1 MKKRTLTKETVLAA
15 AVELTEE
22 RGLPELTM
30 PALAAKLGI
39 KSASLYNHISGI
51 DEVKLHL
58 ARYAIAELGSAARDD
73 VIGHSKG
80 DALLRFAFSWRKFAL
95 EHPELNRALN
105 TYENQ
110 RELVNFQDNGSVAII
125 AHKILDSYHLTRE
138 QHRMFARMFRSAL
151 YGFITLETAGVFK
164 NAEGVEES
172 FEYMVNHII
181 SALDEMKEQNGRQ

>member
-39 KSASLYNHISGI
+39 KTASLYNHISGI
-51 DEVKLHL
+51 DEVKLYL
-58 ARYAIAELGSAARDD
+58 ARYAIAELGNAARDD
-73 VIGHSKG
+73 VIGHSKE

-105 TYENQ
+105 TYANQ
-110 RELVNFQDNGSVAII
+110 RELVNFQDEGSVAII
-125 AHKILDSYHLTRE
+125 AHKILESYHLTRE
-138 QHRMFARMFRSAL
+138 QHGKFARMFRSAL

-172 FEYMVNHII
+172 FEYMVKHII
-181 SALDEMKEQNGRQ
+181 SALNEMEEENGKQ